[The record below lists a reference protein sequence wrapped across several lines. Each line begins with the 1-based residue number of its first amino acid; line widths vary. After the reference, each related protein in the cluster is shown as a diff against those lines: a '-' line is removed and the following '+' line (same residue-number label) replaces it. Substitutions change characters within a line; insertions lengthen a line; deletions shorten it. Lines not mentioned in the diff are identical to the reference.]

1 MQSRD
6 LRLAIPFAAAIL
18 VAACQGS
25 ASPAPS
31 SAAPAASS
39 AAPAA
44 SSAAP
49 AASSE
54 APAASSAAPGE
65 SAGESGLPSF
75 ALPSGFNQAPDLEAQ
90 LPSQVAGETLQKF
103 SFQGSQVLAGSS
115 QAPEIQGALGALG
128 KSINDVSFAVAA
140 GADVQIGAYRI
151 AGVDANRLL
160 DVVAQ
165 AAQSSGSPIPLT
177 DANKGGKS
185 VKVGDTGGGSP
196 TYFYPHSDILFFVT
210 GSDDA
215 KVTAAL
221 QALP

>member
-1 MQSRD
+1 MRHGL
-6 LRLAIPFAAAIL
+6 LRLAGLLAAALL

-39 AAPAA
+39 AAPAE
-44 SSAAP
+44 SV
-49 AASSE
+49 AASST
-54 APAASSAAPGE
+54 APGE
-65 SAGESGLPSF
+65 STTASESAAESPIPASL
-75 ALPSGFNQAPDLEAQ
+75 AIPSGFNQAPDLEAQ

-128 KSINDVSFAVAA
+128 KSISDVSFAVAA

-151 AGVDANRLL
+151 AGTDANRVLQ
-160 DVVAQ
+160 VVQQ
-165 AAQSSGSPIPLT
+165 AMQSSGASAGPLT
-177 DANKGGKS
+177 DANKGGKA
-185 VKVGDTGGGSP
+185 VKVSTDAGGSP
-196 TYFYPHSDILFFVT
+196 TYFYPHGDVLFFVT
-210 GSDDA
+210 GKDDA